1 MWHLCTMEYYF
12 TFKNHE
18 IVPFASNTPK
28 DCQTEQLSQTEKEK
42 QPMAYKGNL
51 KLKDTTELT
60 HKIEMDSQPQRTN
73 LELP

>member
-1 MWHLCTMEYYF
+1 M
-12 TFKNHE
+12 
-18 IVPFASNTPK
+18 PFASNTPK

-60 HKIEMDSQPQRTN
+60 HKIEMDSQP
-73 LELP
+73 